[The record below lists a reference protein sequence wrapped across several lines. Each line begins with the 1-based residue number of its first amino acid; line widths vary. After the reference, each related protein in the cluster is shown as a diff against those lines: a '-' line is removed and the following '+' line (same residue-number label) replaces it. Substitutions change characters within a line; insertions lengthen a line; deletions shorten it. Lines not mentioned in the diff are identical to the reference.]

1 MDLARC
7 IRHLNT
13 TRWTLRRRFPSTTLE
28 AIEASIRESESR
40 HRGEIRFAIEGSLDA
55 WSALKG
61 IGSRVRA
68 VQVFGDLGVWDTEE
82 NNGVLIYV
90 LLADHRVEILA
101 DRGYSPGVEAQLWD
115 AVCQQM
121 EKAFSEQRFEAGALD
136 GVRSVGTILTRCFP
150 LEGRNPNELP
160 DSPVVL

>member
-7 IRHLNT
+7 FRHLNT
-13 TRWTLRRRFPSTTLE
+13 TRWTLLRRFPPATLE
-28 AIEASIRESESR
+28 AIESAIRESETR

-61 IGSRVRA
+61 VGSRVRA
-68 VQVFGDLGVWDTEE
+68 AEVFGDLGVWDTEE

-101 DRGYSPGVEAQLWD
+101 DRGYSPCVEGNVWD
-115 AVCQQM
+115 EVCQQM
-121 EKAFSEQRFEAGALD
+121 EKEFSGKRFEAGALE
-136 GVRSVGTILTRCFP
+136 GVRAVDAILTRCFP
-150 LEGRNPNELP
+150 SEGRNPNELP

>member
-7 IRHLNT
+7 FRHLNT
-13 TRWTLRRRFPSTTLE
+13 TRWTLLRRFPPATLE
-28 AIEASIRESESR
+28 AIEAAIRESETR

-61 IGSRVRA
+61 VGSRVRA
-68 VQVFGDLGVWDTEE
+68 TQVFGDLGVWDTAE

-101 DRGYSPGVEAQLWD
+101 DRGYSPRVEAKAWD
-115 AVCQQM
+115 EVCQQM
-121 EKAFSEQRFEAGALD
+121 EKEFSEKRFEAGALD
-136 GVRSVGTILTRCFP
+136 GVRAIDAILTRCFP
-150 LEGRNPNELP
+150 SAGSNPNELP